1 MLRLP
6 PLNDKLEENK
16 NIKLPSIELL
26 DIDDE
31 KEKFK
36 GHFNEFDNK
45 ENELISNEEVEARYK
60 SLLEVIQNKD
70 KSTLENL
77 YVEELKLMG
86 LYNLKKLEEAIDS
99 GVLDLS
105 KYNVVIMSKIINK
118 LELIE
123 PAEELAS
130 FNMKDMDDFY
140 NFVSNGTL
148 NLSKYSPEEIDSF
161 IENLMA

>member
-1 MLRLP
+1 MFRLP
-6 PLNDKLEENK
+6 PLNDKQEENK
-16 NIKLPSIELL
+16 DIKLPSIELL
-26 DIDDE
+26 DIDHE

-36 GHFNEFDNK
+36 GHFDEFDNK

-60 SLLEVIQNKD
+60 SLLEVVQNKD

-77 YVEELKLMG
+77 YIEELKLMG
-86 LYNLKKLEEAIDS
+86 LYDLKKLEEAIES
-99 GVLDLS
+99 GVLDLG
-105 KYNVVIMSKIINK
+105 KYNVVIMSKIIHK

-140 NFVSNGTL
+140 NLVSNGTL
-148 NLSKYSPEEIDSF
+148 DLSKYSPEEIDSF
-161 IENLMA
+161 IEKLMT